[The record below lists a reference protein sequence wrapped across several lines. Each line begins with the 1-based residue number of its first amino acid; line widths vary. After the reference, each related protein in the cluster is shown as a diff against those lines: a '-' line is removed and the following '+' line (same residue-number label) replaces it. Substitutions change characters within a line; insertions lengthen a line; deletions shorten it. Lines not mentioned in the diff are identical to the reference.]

1 MVGDQRVNYSFR
13 KHHFAR
19 SFVHR
24 DKSVH
29 GCIQVIY
36 SEA

>member
-1 MVGDQRVNYSFR
+1 MVGDKRVSYSFR

-24 DKSVH
+24 DTSSMIAFK
-29 GCIQVIY
+29 
-36 SEA
+36 